1 MSIAV
6 IFLPLLQE
14 NIAIPPYVEQSFW
27 VVLNE
32 HEPMSVLKQE
42 MLVTT

>member
-1 MSIAV
+1 MEGKRNKQMSIVV

-14 NIAIPPYVEQSFW
+14 NIAIPPYAEQLAR

-32 HEPMSVLKQE
+32 HESM
-42 MLVTT
+42 